1 MFQHDYLMR
10 MIMQLIEAIMRS
22 MQIAKDKEDPQAA
35 ADMLEGLVSSATNL
49 DGGVLLSLTP
59 DSISS
64 ILGVSNTDPRVAEF
78 LGRTLFLEAFY
89 LRQCGKLELAQLRLD
104 QARALAEAY
113 GFNLD
118 EELGAEEAME
128 AFLAEQQRRVRAIEE
143 GRDPD
148 AEPFKTDED
157 EDWPPQA

>member
-35 ADMLEGLVSSATNL
+35 ADMLEDLVSNATNL

-59 DSISS
+59 ESISS

-78 LGRTLFLEAFY
+78 VGRTLFLESHY
-89 LRQCGKLELAQLRLD
+89 LRQCGNYEKADLRLAQ
-104 QARALAEAY
+104 AWALADAY
-113 GFNLD
+113 GFCLD
-118 EELGAEEAME
+118 EELGAEDAME
-128 AFLAEQQRRVRAIEE
+128 AFLAEQQRRARAIEE

-148 AEPFKTDED
+148 ADPFGDDEQ
-157 EDWPPQA
+157 PLSTL

>member
-35 ADMLEGLVSSATNL
+35 ADMLEGLVSNATNL

-59 DSISS
+59 ESISS
-64 ILGVSNTDPRVAEF
+64 ILDASSTDPRVAEF
-78 LGRTLFLEAFY
+78 LGRTLYLESLY
-89 LRQCGKLELAQLRLD
+89 LVQCGKTELAELRLA
-104 QARALAEAY
+104 QAHALAEAY
-113 GFNLD
+113 GFSLD
-118 EELGAEEAME
+118 EELGAEDAME
-128 AFLAEQQRRVRAIEE
+128 AFLAEQQRRVEALQQ

-148 AEPFKTDED
+148 AEPIDGVE
-157 EDWPPQA
+157 